1 MAKIRGILVLFL
13 LVACTAGL
21 FAGGTGEAKNVTL
34 SIILNQTW
42 NKEHFVP
49 ILKAYSAA
57 HPNVTID
64 PQIIPDEQFTQLVK
78 TRFATGDF
86 PNIYWDSFGQIQQM
100 FKVPDLLTDLS
111 AEPWVS
117 RLVDVSAVTDTGKV
131 YGFPTS
137 LPPVE
142 GVVYNK
148 KVFQQV
154 GVTVPK
160 TYNDLLAVCAKIRA
174 AGIDPFTIT
183 AKDVWTVGMWVVEM
197 VPLAVKDKPGI
208 WNDLNTGKVKFDSIP
223 AFTDAFQKMKQI
235 VDMGYANKD
244 MFSAGYD
251 VGNDEV
257 ANGQAAMEVQ
267 GEWAANDIVKKYPDA
282 QVGLFPLPLVDNSVF
297 TSGFVAALT
306 IPQKS
311 KDIEASKGLIRYFAD
326 PAQVKIMAG
335 DGYVP
340 PAVKDVSVPL
350 PPWTQEALTNYTL
363 KGKPPIAEMGVA
375 SLVSMGQLSTYTT
388 SMLDGTMKVEDL
400 MPAWA
405 KYFAEQATIRKLPGW

>member
-1 MAKIRGILVLFL
+1 MAKIRGALVVFL
-13 LVACTAGL
+13 LVACAAGL
-21 FAGGTGEAKNVTL
+21 FAGGAGEKNVTL

-57 HPNVTID
+57 HPGVTID

-78 TRFATGDF
+78 TRFATGEYMD
-86 PNIYWDSFGQIQQM
+86 IYWDSFGQIQQN

-111 AEPWVS
+111 SEPWVS
-117 RLVDVSAVTDTGKV
+117 RLVDPGAVTDTGKI

-154 GVTVPK
+154 GVSVPR
-160 TYNDLLAVCAKIRA
+160 TWDELLAVSAKIRA

-197 VPLAVKDKPGI
+197 VPLAVKDRPGI
-208 WNDLNTGKVKFDSIP
+208 WNDLNTGKVKFDQVP
-223 AFTDAFQKMKQI
+223 AFTDVFAKMQQL
-235 VDMGYANKD
+235 VTMGYANKD
-244 MFSAGYD
+244 LFSAGYD
-251 VGNDEV
+251 VGNDQV
-257 ANGQAAMEVQ
+257 ATGKAAMEVQ

-282 QVGLFPLPLVDNSVF
+282 QVGLFPLPLVNDPVF
-297 TSGFVAALT
+297 TSGFVAAMT

-311 KDIEASKGLIRYFAD
+311 KNIEASKGLIRYFAE

-335 DGYVP
+335 DGFVP

-350 PPWTQEALTNYTL
+350 PPWTQAALNDYTL

-375 SLVSMGQLSTYTT
+375 SLVGMGQLSTYTT
-388 SMLDGTMKVEDL
+388 SMLDGSMKVEEVI
-400 MPAWA
+400 PAWA
-405 KYFAEQATIRKLPGW
+405 KYFAEQAAIRKLPGW